1 MTKSYEDAY
10 AEWPHTRPLK
20 DGGIHVYG
28 KYVQPMLPRRV
39 FGLACIAGAV
49 VAVYVLSV
57 TENPSSA
64 FVAIIVSILAYY
76 GFRPALYDM
85 LGKNVDVKVY
95 PDRIAVRQGLG
106 YKNYSRQ
113 HPIEFRAEDH
123 EKAVEE
129 QANAIRT
136 GNDSF
141 RVYRE
146 AVQVVMQY
154 GEKRIPLAE
163 VRLKDLEKAKALVIR
178 MQNVCASID
187 EALRHMAAGQVRAA
201 TESEPVGDFGP
212 APNIR

>member
-1 MTKSYEDAY
+1 M
-10 AEWPHTRPLK
+10 
-20 DGGIHVYG
+20 
-28 KYVQPMLPRRV
+28 
-39 FGLACIAGAV
+39 
-49 VAVYVLSV
+49 
-57 TENPSSA
+57 
-64 FVAIIVSILAYY
+64 
-76 GFRPALYDM
+76 
-85 LGKNVDVKVY
+85 DVKVY

-123 EKAVEE
+123 EKAIEE

-163 VRLKDLEKAKALVIR
+163 LRLKDLEKAKALVIR
-178 MQNVCASID
+178 MQNVCASLD
-187 EALRHMAAGQVRAA
+187 EAIRRMTAGQVRPS
-201 TESEPVGDFGP
+201 TEDEPLGDFGP
-212 APNIR
+212 APDIR